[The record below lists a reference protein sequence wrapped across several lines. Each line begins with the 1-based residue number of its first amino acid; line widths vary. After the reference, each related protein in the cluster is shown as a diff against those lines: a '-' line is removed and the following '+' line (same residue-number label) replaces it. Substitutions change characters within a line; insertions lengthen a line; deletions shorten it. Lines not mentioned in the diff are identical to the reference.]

1 MLINAEGTNIGL
13 ISKSEALDLAKN
25 ASLDLVQVSPT
36 DASPIVCKLLNYGK
50 HVFNKKKSLTASKIK
65 VKKTQSKKL
74 NLDHQQT
81 LATIKL
87 N

>member
-36 DASPIVCKLLNYGK
+36 DASVCKLLNYGNMYLIK
-50 HVFNKKKSLTASKIK
+50 KEFNCLKDKS
-65 VKKTQSKKL
+65 
-74 NLDHQQT
+74 
-81 LATIKL
+81 
-87 N
+87 